1 MLPILRNLHAEVGR
15 HLVAAPRSRSRR
27 RFRVSHCASTRLTRR
42 TSEGFGESRPAA
54 YAKVSLL
61 KIVDAR

>member
-1 MLPILRNLHAEVGR
+1 MLGILRNLHPELGC

-27 RFRVSHCASTRLTRR
+27 RFRVSHCASTRPTRR

-54 YAKVSLL
+54 NAKVSLL
-61 KIVDAR
+61 EIVDAR